1 VLSYKRARNEHTT
14 FIPSKE
20 MFYKDFEASQEVSHD
35 FNNADKFLDL
45 ELMGNG
51 LLLLLFKL

>member
-1 VLSYKRARNEHTT
+1 
-14 FIPSKE
+14 
-20 MFYKDFEASQEVSHD
+20 MFYEDFEASQEVSHD